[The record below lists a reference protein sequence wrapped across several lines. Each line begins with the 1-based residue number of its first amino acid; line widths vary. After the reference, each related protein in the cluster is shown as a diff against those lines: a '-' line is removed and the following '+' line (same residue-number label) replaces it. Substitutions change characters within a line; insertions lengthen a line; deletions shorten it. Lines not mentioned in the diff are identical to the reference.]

1 MTQHTTARPGAWRR
15 IALALAVGAT
25 LAGCATGPNPR
36 DPYEKFNRQM
46 FAFNDAVD
54 RAALKPAATAY
65 KQVLPTFVQTGVSN
79 FFGNL
84 SDLWSA
90 VNNLLQGKGQDGMS
104 DFMRFSI
111 NSTLGMGGVLD
122 IGSEAG
128 LHKHNEDLG
137 QTLGAW
143 GVQSGPYL
151 MLPLLGPSTVR
162 DTVAIPVDIYA
173 DPWGY
178 VYPVTVRNVG
188 IGVRAIDQRAAVL
201 DASNLMEEAALDRY
215 EFIRDGF
222 LQRRQSRITDNG
234 ETRIKQL
241 KIPFRKDGKNDDAVP
256 DAKGIKA
263 QYPDDPGATAPA
275 GTPPDTPAGTPASAP
290 AGAPAATPPKDA
302 NAPADAKSIR
312 AAYPDDPGPTPEAPA
327 PRK

>member
-1 MTQHTTARPGAWRR
+1 MTQNTLPRAGGWRG
-15 IALALAVGAT
+15 IALALAVSAT

-36 DPYEKFNRQM
+36 DPYEKFNRQV

-54 RAALKPAATAY
+54 RVALKPAATAY

-104 DFMRFSI
+104 DFMRFSV

-173 DPWGY
+173 DPWAY

-188 IGVRAIDQRAAVL
+188 IAVRAVDQRAAVL

-234 ETRIKQL
+234 ETKIKQL
-241 KIPFRKDGKNDDAVP
+241 KIPFRKDGKKDEEVP

-263 QYPDDPGATAPA
+263 AYPDDPGATAPA
-275 GTPPDTPAGTPASAP
+275 ATPATAPSGTPAT
-290 AGAPAATPPKDA
+290 TPPKDA
-302 NAPADAKSIR
+302 NQPADAKSIR

-327 PRK
+327 PKK

>member
-1 MTQHTTARPGAWRR
+1 MTHTTIPRARGWRG

-54 RAALKPAATAY
+54 RVALKPAATAY

-90 VNNLLQGKGQDGMS
+90 VNNLAQGKGQDGMS

-111 NSTLGMGGVLD
+111 NSTFGMGGLLD

-143 GVQSGPYL
+143 GVKSGPYL

-162 DTVAIPVDIYA
+162 DTIALPVDIYA
-173 DPWGY
+173 DPWAY
-178 VYPVTVRNVG
+178 VYPVTTRNIG
-188 IGVRAIDQRAAVL
+188 IAVRAIDQRAAVL

-234 ETRIKQL
+234 ETKIKQL
-241 KIPFRKDGKNDDAVP
+241 KVPFRKDGKKDDDVP
-256 DAKGIKA
+256 DAKGIKS
-263 QYPDDPGATAPA
+263 QYPDDPGASAPAAAPA
-275 GTPPDTPAGTPASAP
+275 GKPAAAPAAAPSGTPAT
-290 AGAPAATPPKDA
+290 TPPKDA
-302 NAPADAKSIR
+302 NAPTDAKSIR

-327 PRK
+327 PKK